1 MENVSNA
8 KIVIADDGI
17 HLVDTDLD
25 VIVNLSKDGLAYI
38 LPSNSAN
45 RKFIATKKIEN
56 AKAAG
61 TTEVP
66 LEYRA
71 TRTLGPVGK
80 KLPNEKLIAYLSED
94 EQAEYRAIF
103 EEAYSLYEA
112 DRAASK
118 KQPKTEIEKL
128 EARIAKLQ
136 AELDAARAAQAE
148 QAQ

>member
-1 MENVSNA
+1 MENISNA

-25 VIVNLSKDGLAYI
+25 VIVTTSKDGLAYV

-45 RKFIATKKIEN
+45 RKFIVVKKIEE
-56 AKAAG
+56 AKANG
-61 TTEVP
+61 ITEIP

-71 TRTLGPVGK
+71 TRTLGPVSK

-94 EQAEYRAIF
+94 KQAEYRAIF

-112 DRAASK
+112 DRAANK

-136 AELDAARAAQAE
+136 AELDAARGAQTE
-148 QAQ
+148 QAD